1 MYECLDLFSEPTKAW
16 FVGAFGAPTEA
27 QRQAWPAIRSGENT
41 LVVAPTGSGK
51 TLCAFLSA
59 IDRLMAA
66 KAEQTSEEGHRDRK
80 SGRAARGVTV
90 LYISPLKALGVDVAK
105 NLETPLNGIR
115 EQYAEQYGRAP
126 EITVATRSG
135 DTTPQERRRIVNHPP
150 DILVTTPESLFLLL
164 TSKARRILR
173 TVGTVIVDEVHAV
186 AGTKRGAHLAL
197 SLERLD
203 RLTERPAQR
212 IGLSATVN
220 PVGEVARF
228 LGGAQPVRVVD
239 PGVRPNMELKVVEP
253 LANMLD
259 TSATGG
265 SVWPAIERSVL
276 DQILA
281 HTTTLVFV
289 NSRGLAEKLTA
300 RLNDL
305 YAEQQES
312 QGCDQPAQGDRD
324 AGSPE
329 GREGFARHYD
339 SVVGSTTML
348 VGSHHEGNVIAMAHH
363 GSVSKDRR
371 KQIEEDLKQGR
382 LRCVVA
388 TSSLELGID
397 MGSVDLVIQIAPP
410 LSVSSGLQRVGR
422 ADHKVGGVSHALFY
436 PVTRQ
441 QIVGMAASI
450 ESMMAADLEPLHMP
464 NNPLDV
470 LAQQTVA
477 AAAMD
482 DLNVDE
488 WYTEVRRAA
497 PFRDLDR
504 SVFDSVMGMMTG
516 AYNSEDFSA
525 FRPPLQYNEEAGI
538 ISARPGAQRLAVT
551 SGGTIPD
558 RGMYTVV
565 LPEGEAGT
573 GPRKV
578 GELDEEMVYESRVG
592 DVITLGT
599 SSWQIQ
605 EITRDRVVVVPAP
618 GRTARLPFWHGDGE
632 GRDYGFGLAQGRF
645 LADMAKGLRT
655 QGQSANV
662 SGAEGN
668 APEFAEGTVERLQR
682 DGLDDNAVGN
692 MAAIIAEQLE
702 STQAIPSDRHVVVER
717 CRDEGGDWRVIIH
730 APYGRRVHAPW
741 AMAITVRIRQRYGFD
756 CQAYAAD
763 DGIVMRLPDG
773 YDDLPIR
780 GLVLFDADELQRI
793 IETQIGET
801 VLYMARFRE
810 CAARSL
816 FLPRTSPGK
825 RVPLWQQRLRAAQL
839 LNAART
845 RKNFPL
851 LLETARECLQDV
863 YDLPALRQVM
873 TGLNAGTIAMSETTT
888 ETPSPFAENLLFG
901 FVGSVM
907 YQYDVPQAERS
918 SQLLSMDPEVLE
930 RLLGGTDMS
939 RLLDG
944 EVIAQVERELAD
956 RTFWNDLPASDAA
969 GRVARYAKT
978 HGPFTADRMIADLG
992 LDAEQGVRLLNDMHA
1007 KGELMRGHFNDAA
1020 AESQGDAKP
1029 GESDEQAYQ
1038 WLHREVFQRIRAR
1051 SLAKARKAIKPVRQ
1065 HDYQAFLFDRQGV
1078 GSVGGERHHGTDGL
1092 MRVIEQLEGVYL
1104 NASVWESAVLPARV
1118 NGYQPQMLDELLA
1131 EGDVVWVGEKAGAT
1145 TAKEPGRIAFYPA
1158 DSLLLDGLTNNSFD
1172 AGASAGVD
1180 SGDAGRSAGNMPA
1193 DDTLSVPQAIL
1204 QALDGGG
1211 AFPARQL
1218 SAGAKELW
1226 QSHAQV
1232 NVDIVTGELVFPS
1245 WDERQFEEA
1254 LWALAWNGR
1263 ITNSSFAPVRALVR
1277 GSVSKPRQST
1287 SRSASRRRT
1296 SMRARGHVAIPPYM
1310 TGLWSLIGLPHDQY
1324 DNDGGVGQA
1333 ESPEQRAVALVEALL
1348 DRYGVV
1354 ASPLL
1359 EGERVAGGFSALY
1372 PVLERMEQ
1380 HGTVVRGM
1388 FVEGFGAAQFADA
1401 ATVDA
1406 LRSHAWGD
1414 GPCVALDATDP
1425 ANLTGAAIAWPQ
1437 PCTSDEQEK
1446 PQAQGSSRTAHGITP
1461 ARRAGCLTVLAQ
1473 GIPVLFAM
1481 PRSHRI
1487 LAFTDDETALRR
1499 ACGELGNVLRR
1510 QPSGSITF
1518 TEMNGMPLTRRN
1530 GFVRLLH
1537 AGGFTPCPQGMRL
1550 YG

>member
-1 MYECLDLFSEPTKAW
+1 MYECLDLFSEPTEAW

-59 IDRLMAA
+59 IDRLMTA
-66 KAEQTSEEGHRDRK
+66 KSERASEEPKDGK
-80 SGRAARGVTV
+80 SGRNARGVTV

-105 NLETPLNGIR
+105 NLETPLSGIR
-115 EQYAEQYGRAP
+115 EQYARQYGKAP

-150 DILVTTPESLFLLL
+150 DILVTTPESLFLML
-164 TSKARRILR
+164 TSKARRILS

-186 AGTKRGAHLAL
+186 AGAKRGAHLAL

-220 PVGEVARF
+220 PVAEVARF

-239 PGVRPNMELKVVEP
+239 PGARPSMELKVVEP
-253 LANMLD
+253 LTNMLD

-276 DQILA
+276 DQVLA

-305 YAEQQES
+305 YAELQES
-312 QGCDQPAQGDRD
+312 QGRDQPAQGDRD

-348 VGSHHEGNVIAMAHH
+348 VGSHDEGNVIAMAHH

-397 MGSVDLVIQIAPP
+397 MGTVDLVIQIAPP

-441 QIVGMAASI
+441 QIAGMAASI
-450 ESMMAADLEPLHMP
+450 ESMRAADLEPLHIP

-482 DLNVDE
+482 DLDAGE
-488 WYTEVRRAA
+488 WYKEVRRAA

-516 AYNSEDFSA
+516 ACNSEDFSA
-525 FRPPLQYNEEAGI
+525 FRPPLQCNEETGI

-599 SSWQIQ
+599 SSWRIQ
-605 EITRDRVVVVPAP
+605 EITRDRVIVVPAP

-645 LADMAKGLRT
+645 LADMARGLRV
-655 QGQSANV
+655 QEQSASA
-662 SGAEGN
+662 SGVDGN
-668 APEFAEGTVERLQR
+668 APEFTEPIVERLRR
-682 DGLDDNAVGN
+682 DGLDGNAIGN

-702 STQAIPSDRHVVVER
+702 ATQAVPSDRQVVVER

-730 APYGRRVHAPW
+730 APFGRRVHAPW
-741 AMAITVRIRQRYGFD
+741 AMAITVRIRRRYGFD

-780 GLVLFDADELQRI
+780 GLALFDVDELQRI

-845 RKNFPL
+845 RRNFPL

-873 TGLNAGTIAMSETTT
+873 TGLNTGTVAMSEAAT
-888 ETPSPFAENLLFG
+888 ETPSPFAQNLLFG

-918 SQLLSMDPEVLE
+918 SRLLSMDPEVLE

-944 EVIAQVERELAD
+944 EVIAQVERELAG
-956 RTFWNDLPASDAA
+956 RTFWNDLPADDAA

-978 HGPFTADRMIADLG
+978 HGPFTADCMIADLG

-1007 KGELMRGHFNDAA
+1007 KGELMRGHFNDATA
-1020 AESQGDAKP
+1020 DSQGNAD
-1029 GESDEQAYQ
+1029 SDEADGPAYQ
-1038 WLHREVFQRIRAR
+1038 WLHREVFRRIRAR
-1051 SLAKARKAIKPVRQ
+1051 SLAKARKAVRPVGRC
-1065 HDYQAFLFDRQGV
+1065 DYQAFLLDRQGV
-1078 GSVGGERHHGTDGL
+1078 GSVGGERHHGVDGL

-1104 NASVWESAVLPARV
+1104 NASVWESAVFPARV

-1131 EGDVVWVGEKAGAT
+1131 EGDVVWVGEKTAAT
-1145 TAKEPGRIAFYPA
+1145 AAKEPGRISFYPA
-1158 DSLLLDGLTNNSFD
+1158 DSLLLDGLTNNSLD
-1172 AGASAGVD
+1172 DGASAGAG
-1180 SGDAGRSAGNMPA
+1180 SGDAGNSAENTPG
-1193 DDTLSVPQAIL
+1193 DDMLSVPQAIL
-1204 QALDGGG
+1204 RVLGSGG

-1218 SAGAKELW
+1218 SATAKELW

-1232 NVDIVTGELVFPS
+1232 NVDIVTGELAFPS

-1263 ITNSSFAPVRALVR
+1263 ITSSSFAPVRALAR

-1287 SRSASRRRT
+1287 SRSASRRRA
-1296 SMRARGHVAIPPYM
+1296 SMRARGHVAIPAYM
-1310 TGLWSLIGLPHDQY
+1310 TGLWSLNGLPHDQY
-1324 DNDGGVGQA
+1324 GSDGGAGST

-1354 ASPLL
+1354 ASPLI
-1359 EGERVAGGFSALY
+1359 EGECVAGGFSALY

-1437 PCTSDEQEK
+1437 PGAADEQNRS
-1446 PQAQGSSRTAHGITP
+1446 QMQGKTKTVHGITP

-1473 GIPVLFAM
+1473 GAPVLFAM
-1481 PRSHRI
+1481 PRTHRI
-1487 LAFTDDETALRR
+1487 LAFTEDETALRR
-1499 ACGELGNVLRR
+1499 ACGELGNMLRR
-1510 QPSGSITF
+1510 QPSGSVTF
-1518 TEMNGMPLTRRN
+1518 NEMNGMALTRRN